1 MAASWP
7 ANLSFFVAR
16 QAYAVQALG
25 QAPMA
30 SPMQSGKIRQ
40 RPQYTL
46 RISRLGYG
54 WIFDP
59 NELAVFRSF
68 IANTLGDGAAEFVMP
83 VWSEPAGDYLS
94 RTVMIREGAGGISER
109 KLGFDRTLVSCVLDV
124 RNL

>member
-1 MAASWP
+1 MAAPWP
-7 ANLSFFVAR
+7 SNLPFFVAR

-40 RPQYTL
+40 RRQYTL

-54 WIFDP
+54 WIFGPSD
-59 NELAVFRSF
+59 LAVFRSF
-68 IANTLGDGAAEFVMP
+68 VADTLGDGAAEVVMP
-83 VWSEPAGDYLS
+83 IWIEPASSYQD
-94 RTVMIREGAGGISER
+94 RPVMIREGAAGVSER
-109 KLGFDRTLVSCVLDV
+109 KIGFDRTLVSCVLDV

>member
-1 MAASWP
+1 MTAPWP
-7 ANLSFFVAR
+7 SNLTFAVSQ

-25 QAPMA
+25 QAPLA

-46 RISRLGYG
+46 RIARVAYG
-54 WIFDP
+54 WEFTAA
-59 NELAVFRSF
+59 ELAIFHDFVA
-68 IANTLGDGAAEFVMP
+68 ITLGDGAAEFKLP
-83 VWSEPAGDYLS
+83 TWIEAAQAYQD

>member
-1 MAASWP
+1 MPASWP
-7 ANLSFFVAR
+7 ANLTYSVSQ

-25 QAPMA
+25 QAPLA

-46 RISRLGYG
+46 RISRVAYG
-54 WIFDP
+54 WEFKAA
-59 NELAVFRSF
+59 ELGVFRNF
-68 IANTLGDGAAEFVMP
+68 IASTLGEGAAEFTLP
-83 VWSEPAGDYLS
+83 LWIESAQAYQT

>member
-46 RISRLGYG
+46 RIARVAYG
-54 WIFDP
+54 WEFTSA
-59 NELAVFRSF
+59 ELAVFRDF
-68 IANTLGDGAAEFVMP
+68 VARTLGDGAAEFVMP
-83 VWSEPAGDYLS
+83 IWIEAAQAYQN
-94 RTVMIREGAGGISER
+94 RTVLIREGAGGISER